1 MGRNK
6 SFNTGRQK
14 QQATKQQRMRGKE
27 EAMKKWIWKHEKK
40 ARTQRTEQE
49 DSMEN
54 RKKFISKE
62 IQTQVVRRTSNLATR
77 IKNGEMNILLL

>member
-1 MGRNK
+1 MGRNR

-14 QQATKQQRMRGKE
+14 QQATKQQRMWGKE
-27 EAMKKWIWKHEKK
+27 ETVKKWIWKYEKK

-54 RKKFISKE
+54 RKIFLSKG
-62 IQTQVVRRTSNLATR
+62 IQSQNVRRTSNLAAR
-77 IKNGEMNILLL
+77 IKNGGD